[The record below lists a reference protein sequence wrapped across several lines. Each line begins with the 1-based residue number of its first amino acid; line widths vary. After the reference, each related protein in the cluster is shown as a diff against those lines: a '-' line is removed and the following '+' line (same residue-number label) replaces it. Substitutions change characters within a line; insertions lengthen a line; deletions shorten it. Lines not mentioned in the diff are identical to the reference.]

1 MVRPLLGS
9 ALCMSDFDES
19 GVGTNMCSI
28 SCARTSYIDL
38 KANRVHLNAPSVS
51 AAGVRNVI
59 QLFAVALGAASLAA
73 CAQSSVVTQ
82 KSELSVA
89 SRQASLEHNRKTSFV
104 TNRRVA
110 ITKKHTPYKNAA
122 ETQVASHGLASFYT
136 EGTQTAS
143 GERFDT
149 NELTAAHRTLPF
161 GTRLRVTNVA
171 TGRSVTVRVNDR
183 GPFIPGRDV
192 DVSYA
197 AAETLGMVGG
207 GIAKVKL
214 DVVQ

>member
-1 MVRPLLGS
+1 M
-9 ALCMSDFDES
+9 
-19 GVGTNMCSI
+19 TSI
-28 SCARTSYIDL
+28 SCARTSYVDI
-38 KANRVHLNAPSVS
+38 KANCFLVS
-51 AAGVRNVI
+51 TPFVPAAGARNVI
-59 QLFAVALGAASLAA
+59 RLFGVALAAASLAA
-73 CAQSSVVTQ
+73 CAQSSVVG
-82 KSELSVA
+82 KNSELLAGSQQPA
-89 SRQASLEHNRKTSFV
+89 LAHNRTTSLV

-110 ITKKHTPYKNAA
+110 ALKKHTPFASNKTAA
-122 ETQVASHGLASFYT
+122 ETQVASHGVASFYT

-149 NELTAAHRTLPF
+149 HELTAAHPTLPF

-183 GPFIPGRDV
+183 GPFVPGRVV

-197 AAETLGMVGG
+197 AAETLGMVDE

-214 DVVQ
+214 DVVR

>member
-1 MVRPLLGS
+1 
-9 ALCMSDFDES
+9 MS
-19 GVGTNMCSI
+19 SI
-28 SCARTSYIDL
+28 SCARTSYVDT
-38 KANRVHLNAPSVS
+38 KARRIHPDAALVS

-59 QLFAVALGAASLAA
+59 QLFAVVLAAASLAA
-73 CAQSSVVTQ
+73 CAQSSVVT
-82 KSELSVA
+82 
-89 SRQASLEHNRKTSFV
+89 SRQASLEHNRKPSFE

-110 ITKKHTPYKNAA
+110 VRKKHSPFASNKNAA

-143 GERFDT
+143 GEKFDT
-149 NELTAAHRTLPF
+149 QELTAAHRTLPF

-183 GPFIPGRDV
+183 GPFVAGRDV
-192 DVSYA
+192 DVSYS
-197 AAETLGMVGG
+197 AAETLGMVGRG
-207 GIAKVKL
+207 VAKVKL

>member
-1 MVRPLLGS
+1 
-9 ALCMSDFDES
+9 MS
-19 GVGTNMCSI
+19 SI
-28 SCARTSYIDL
+28 SCARTSYVDI
-38 KANRVHLNAPSVS
+38 KANHILVSAPLVS
-51 AAGVRNVI
+51 AAGVRNVV
-59 QLFAVALGAASLAA
+59 QLFAVALAAASLAA
-73 CAQSSVVTQ
+73 CAQSSVVAK
-82 KSELSVA
+82 KSGLLAGSQ
-89 SRQASLEHNRKTSFV
+89 QASLEHNRTTSFV

-110 ITKKHTPYKNAA
+110 VVKKHSPFASDKTAA
-122 ETQVASHGLASFYT
+122 KTQVASHGLASFYT

-143 GERFDT
+143 GEKFDT
-149 NELTAAHRTLPF
+149 HELTAAHPTLPF

-171 TGRSVTVRVNDR
+171 TGGSVTVRVNDR
-183 GPFIPGRDV
+183 GPFVPGRVV